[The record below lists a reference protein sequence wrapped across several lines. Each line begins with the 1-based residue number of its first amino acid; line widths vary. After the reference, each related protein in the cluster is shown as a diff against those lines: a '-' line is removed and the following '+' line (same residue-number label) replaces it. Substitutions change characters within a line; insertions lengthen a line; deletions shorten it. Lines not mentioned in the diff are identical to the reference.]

1 MIRIVVA
8 RLCLGAPEP
17 GPAPAEPA
25 RASPAPWLTPLLLF
39 YLTGAPSTVALCSRA
54 GARDRCRRPHLLLPR
69 GRSLPAPVWA
79 VHPAQPPGRAPA
91 PPAAPWPRLPPLL
104 CCSPAALSG
113 NTAPMSGRAPLCHH
127 APAPWPAPCCC
138 LAPGRRTGPP
148 PAFACRGRPASPA
161 VATASSRVLAS
172 KPHPRGPSPVQVR
185 P

>member
-1 MIRIVVA
+1 MATNLHLQLATLAFSSAVPTPAASRPHA
-8 RLCLGAPEP
+8 RHPRRGRLP
-17 GPAPAEPA
+17 
-25 RASPAPWLTPLLLF
+25 
-39 YLTGAPSTVALCSRA
+39 
-54 GARDRCRRPHLLLPR
+54 ARDRCRRPHLLLPR

-138 LAPGRRTGPP
+138 LAPGRCTGPP

-172 KPHPRGPSPVQVR
+172 KPHPRGPSPVRVR